1 MRVTDAVTDVAEG
14 LLELI
19 APTRCGGCELPGV
32 LVCDACASDMPLIR
46 QDSACPRCGAP
57 DGRGVCAEC
66 EGIRLAFSGARCAA
80 LLGTPLSRIV
90 TVYKDGGERRLAA
103 PLARIA
109 VLAVEAVLSDATSTR
124 PRTRQPDVDGG
135 PGPGSWTLVPV
146 PASKRAIARRG
157 FDHCERLAGELGEV
171 CGLPVA
177 SVLARRGGRDQ
188 RGLGREQRRANAADA
203 FVAVTAEIPGRALLV
218 DDVVTTG
225 ATVDA
230 AARVLL
236 DAGSEEVRAAAL
248 ARAVGVCPAPSA
260 PATLGDASTR
270 LWLRTRER
278 PSPG

>member
-1 MRVTDAVTDVAEG
+1 MHLNDAVTDVAEG
-14 LLELI
+14 LLELL

-32 LVCDACASDMPLIR
+32 LVCDACASVMPRIE
-46 QDSACPRCGAP
+46 QEAACPRCGAP

-66 EGIRLAFSGARCAA
+66 DGVEFAFSGARCAA

-90 TVYKDGGERRLAA
+90 TVYKDGGERRLAT
-103 PLARIA
+103 PLAEIA
-109 VLAVEAVLSDATSTR
+109 ATAVEAAVREPAA
-124 PRTRQPDVDGG
+124 
-135 PGPGSWTLVPV
+135 WTLVPV
-146 PASKRAIARRG
+146 PASARAIARRG
-157 FDHCERLAGELGEV
+157 FDHCDRLAGELADA
-171 CGLPVA
+171 CGMPIGR
-177 SVLARRGGRDQ
+177 VLSRRGGRDQ
-188 RGLGREQRRANAADA
+188 RGLGREQRRANVGGA
-203 FVAVTAEIPGRALLV
+203 FTVTAETPRRALLL

-225 ATVDA
+225 ATLDA

-236 DAGSEEVRAAAL
+236 DEGSEEVRAVAL